1 VRICLISLFV
11 VLQGCDSLSADNTA
25 NWSMDKLYQEGLDEL
40 NNGAYDKSIKL
51 FEKLETRAIGT
62 PIAQQAQV
70 EKAYAQYKNGDQTEA
85 LATLDRF
92 MRVHP
97 ASPLVDYALYLKGL
111 VNFNGDLGFLSG
123 ITGQNLDDRDQ
134 KASKE
139 SYAAFKDLSTRFPN
153 SKYTPDALARMAY
166 ILNTLAAY
174 EMNVARFYL
183 KRGAYLAAVNRAQV
197 AITEYPN
204 APATEEALGILIQ
217 AYDKLGLTQLRDDS
231 MRVMAASFPKSKLL
245 QKP

>member
-1 VRICLISLFV
+1 MRICLISLFV